1 MPLTLPHHTTHH
13 ITSLHHTITYHPI
26 HQYLS
31 LHKPSVT
38 PNTIHFQ
45 HSSPSWCWTFPITLT
60 TKSKQNPAVT
70 SPTNRNFQPLTFFFF
85 SFSGLSCMPLISS
98 FSHHRVNIC
107 SATRSRSSSFVIL
120 AYLASRPPSPARQG
134 SESSTNV
141 PTTAQVFHRSLN

>member
-70 SPTNRNFQPLTFFFF
+70 SPTNRNFQPLTFFFLVF
-85 SFSGLSCMPLISS
+85 LVYLACLSFPLFRIIESTFVPPLALALPLSSSSLIS
-98 FSHHRVNIC
+98 
-107 SATRSRSSSFVIL
+107 
-120 AYLASRPPSPARQG
+120 PPARPRLLAKG
-134 SESSTNV
+134 LKAA
-141 PTTAQVFHRSLN
+141 PTSPPQPRCFIAA

>member
-70 SPTNRNFQPLTFFFF
+70 SPTNRNFQPLTFFFLVF
-85 SFSGLSCMPLISS
+85 LVYLACLSFPLFRIIEST
-98 FSHHRVNIC
+98 FVPPL
-107 SATRSRSSSFVIL
+107 ALSSSFVIL